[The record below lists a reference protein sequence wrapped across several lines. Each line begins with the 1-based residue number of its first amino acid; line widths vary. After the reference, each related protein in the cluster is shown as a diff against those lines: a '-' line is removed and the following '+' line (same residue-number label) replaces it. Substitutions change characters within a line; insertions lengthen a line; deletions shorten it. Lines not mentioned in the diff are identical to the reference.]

1 MTTGTIVTLRGD
13 RGFGFISGG
22 EASSNGSEIFFHR
35 SAVAAGDFADLREG
49 ETVTFDTE
57 PDPRHPS
64 RSCAVNVRVTLPE
77 PAEAE

>member
-13 RGFGFISGG
+13 RGFGFISAA

-35 SAVAAGDFADLREG
+35 SAVADGEFEDLREG
-49 ETVTFDTE
+49 ETVTLDTE

-64 RSCAVNVRVTLPE
+64 RSCAVNVRVTPAV